1 MDEFPNQLIF
11 RFKTYTARYYKNLNG
26 DNLNVIIDAANVAFY
41 HKGENS
47 KAKLNNIILAVRAL
61 EKENHNFLI
70 IADASLRHS
79 IDDKETYLKLVND
92 DIIDEVPVG
101 TIADHYILTLA
112 EEENAKILSNDK
124 FRDFSSEFPDIQ
136 SMRISFSIEN
146 NNFILGKA
154 KKPKKVKNLL
164 QNICDETLNEL
175 ERKRWS
181 VYKGKETTKFT
192 PLNVAKQAIL
202 VLDQSEQDSMSNK
215 IEGIFSKLPMFDKV
229 MEMVDDVETSV
240 PYVIFVLVHPKDYKA
255 AVKDA
260 GNISVTIADRLRLV
274 HKPLIAVRNDLFIK
288 PGYFG
293 LNIVLTDEVVDFAPY
308 DVMIQTNTYDES
320 FIKKNSRN
328 IASTIAGRLGSW
340 KFPFVSV
347 RPNMVLEKPG
357 EFEIYLEKSSR
368 KDKDKKDKGK
378 NKSKD
383 D

>member
-1 MDEFPNQLIF
+1 MNFQIHIISDLKLIL
-11 RFKTYTARYYKNLNG
+11 ARYYKNLNG

-274 HKPLIAVRNDLFIK
+274 HKPLIAVSNHLFIK

-368 KDKDKKDKGK
+368 KDKDKGK

>member
-1 MDEFPNQLIF
+1 MNFQIHIISDLKLIL
-11 RFKTYTARYYKNLNG
+11 ARYYKNLNG

-192 PLNVAKQAIL
+192 PLNVA
-202 VLDQSEQDSMSNK
+202 
-215 IEGIFSKLPMFDKV
+215 
-229 MEMVDDVETSV
+229 
-240 PYVIFVLVHPKDYKA
+240 
-255 AVKDA
+255 
-260 GNISVTIADRLRLV
+260 
-274 HKPLIAVRNDLFIK
+274 
-288 PGYFG
+288 
-293 LNIVLTDEVVDFAPY
+293 
-308 DVMIQTNTYDES
+308 
-320 FIKKNSRN
+320 NSLCSIR
-328 IASTIAGRLGSW
+328 SW
-340 KFPFVSV
+340 KWLMMLRHQFH
-347 RPNMVLEKPG
+347 M
-357 EFEIYLEKSSR
+357 SSSCLFTQR
-368 KDKDKKDKGK
+368 TIRQLSRMQVTFQLQLPTD
-378 NKSKD
+378 
-383 D
+383 

>member
-1 MDEFPNQLIF
+1 MNFQIHIISDLKLIL
-11 RFKTYTARYYKNLNG
+11 ARYYKNLNG

-181 VYKGKETTKFT
+181 GKETTKFT

-368 KDKDKKDKGK
+368 KDKDKGK

>member
-1 MDEFPNQLIF
+1 MNFQIHIISDLKLIL
-11 RFKTYTARYYKNLNG
+11 ARYYKNLNG

-79 IDDKETYLKLVND
+79 IDDKETYFKLVND

-378 NKSKD
+378 NKS
-383 D
+383 

>member
-1 MDEFPNQLIF
+1 MNFQIHIISDLKLIL
-11 RFKTYTARYYKNLNG
+11 ARYYKNLNG

-229 MEMVDDVETSV
+229 MEMVDDVEISV

>member
-1 MDEFPNQLIF
+1 M
-11 RFKTYTARYYKNLNG
+11 
-26 DNLNVIIDAANVAFY
+26 NVIIDAANVAFY

-164 QNICDETLNEL
+164 RNICDETLNEL

>member
-1 MDEFPNQLIF
+1 MNFQIHIISDLKLIL
-11 RFKTYTARYYKNLNG
+11 ARYYKNLNG

-274 HKPLIAVRNDLFIK
+274 HKPLIAVRNDLCIK

>member
-1 MDEFPNQLIF
+1 MAFKRKVLVIEDNFLNREMLTGLLSEEYEVYQAGNGEEGLAALKSLGDTVSLILLDVMMPVMDG
-11 RFKTYTARYYKNLNG
+11 YTFLDRIRQDEHL
-26 DNLNVIIDAANVAFY
+26 DMIPVIVMTQSGGVEEQIMALSHGATDFVPKPY
-41 HKGENS
+41 NS
-47 KAKLNNIILAVRAL
+47 QIILHRMANLIKLRETSAVVNQFKYDGL
-61 EKENHNFLI
+61 TGLYSKEFFYSSVRERLQEDPEGEYSIICSNIENF
-70 IADASLRHS
+70 
-79 IDDKETYLKLVND
+79 KLVND

-229 MEMVDDVETSV
+229 MEMVESRMFCARFAVVLNDKPMLENCVLQLTED
-240 PYVIFVLVHPKDYKA
+240 VLVLC
-255 AVKDA
+255 V
-260 GNISVTIADRLRLV
+260 ISCGLYILVRLFR
-274 HKPLIAVRNDLFIK
+274 
-288 PGYFG
+288 
-293 LNIVLTDEVVDFAPY
+293 
-308 DVMIQTNTYDES
+308 S
-320 FIKKNSRN
+320 
-328 IASTIAGRLGSW
+328 
-340 KFPFVSV
+340 
-347 RPNMVLEKPG
+347 
-357 EFEIYLEKSSR
+357 
-368 KDKDKKDKGK
+368 
-378 NKSKD
+378 
-383 D
+383 

>member
-1 MDEFPNQLIF
+1 MNFQIHIISDLKLIL
-11 RFKTYTARYYKNLNG
+11 ARYYKNLNG

-164 QNICDETLNEL
+164 QNICDETLNEP

-368 KDKDKKDKGK
+368 KDKDKGK

>member
-1 MDEFPNQLIF
+1 MNFQIHIISDLKLIL
-11 RFKTYTARYYKNLNG
+11 ARYYKNLNG

-368 KDKDKKDKGK
+368 KDKDKKEKNK

>member
-1 MDEFPNQLIF
+1 M
-11 RFKTYTARYYKNLNG
+11 K
-26 DNLNVIIDAANVAFY
+26 VIIDAANVAHFQ
-41 HKGENS
+41 KEEGS
-47 KAKLNNIILAVRAL
+47 KAKLKNITLAVKAL
-61 EKENHNFLI
+61 EEGGHDFLI
-70 IADASLRHS
+70 IADASLRHN
-79 IDDKETYLKLVND
+79 IDDKETFVRLVND
-92 DIIDEVPVG
+92 GIIDEVPVG
-101 TIADHYILTLA
+101 TIAV
-112 EEENAKILSNDK
+112 LSNDK
-124 FRDFSSEFPDIQ
+124 FRDFMSEFPDIN
-136 SMRISFSIEN
+136 SIRIPFAIEDN
-146 NNFILGKA
+146 KLIMGKA

-175 ERKRWS
+175 ERKRWV

-202 VLDQSEQDSMSNK
+202 LLDESEQDNVSTK

-260 GNISVTIADRLRLV
+260 GNISVTVADRLRLV

-293 LNIVLTDEVVDFAPY
+293 LNIVLTDEVEDNPPY
-308 DVMIQTNTYDES
+308 NIEIQTNTYDEV

-347 RPNMVLEKPG
+347 KPDMLLEKPG
-357 EFEIYLEKSSR
+357 EFEIVLEK
-368 KDKDKKDKGK
+368 GGGL
-378 NKSKD
+378 D

>member
-1 MDEFPNQLIF
+1 M
-11 RFKTYTARYYKNLNG
+11 
-26 DNLNVIIDAANVAFY
+26 
-41 HKGENS
+41 
-47 KAKLNNIILAVRAL
+47 
-61 EKENHNFLI
+61 
-70 IADASLRHS
+70 
-79 IDDKETYLKLVND
+79 
-92 DIIDEVPVG
+92 
-101 TIADHYILTLA
+101 
-112 EEENAKILSNDK
+112 
-124 FRDFSSEFPDIQ
+124 
-136 SMRISFSIEN
+136 
-146 NNFILGKA
+146 
-154 KKPKKVKNLL
+154 
-164 QNICDETLNEL
+164 
-175 ERKRWS
+175 
-181 VYKGKETTKFT
+181 
-192 PLNVAKQAIL
+192 
-202 VLDQSEQDSMSNK
+202 
-215 IEGIFSKLPMFDKV
+215 
-229 MEMVDDVETSV
+229 
-240 PYVIFVLVHPKDYKA
+240 LVHPKDYKA

-274 HKPLIAVRNDLFIK
+274 HKRLIAVRNDLFIK

-293 LNIVLTDEVVDFAPY
+293 LIIVLTDEVVDFAPY

>member
-1 MDEFPNQLIF
+1 MKYL
-11 RFKTYTARYYKNLNG
+11 G
-26 DNLNVIIDAANVAFY
+26 DNLKVIIDASNVAHY
-41 HKGENS
+41 QKGQNS
-47 KAKLNNIILAVRAL
+47 KAKLSNIIAAVKAL
-61 EKENHNFLI
+61 EKGNHDFLI
-70 IADASLRHS
+70 IADASLRHN
-79 IDDKETYLKLVND
+79 IDDKETYVKLVED
-92 DIIDEVPVG
+92 EIIDEVPVG
-101 TIADHYILTLA
+101 TIADHYILELA
-112 EEENAKILSNDK
+112 DEENAKILSNDK
-124 FRDFSSEFPDIQ
+124 FRDFASEFPDVN
-136 SMRISFSIEN
+136 SMRISFSIN
-146 NNFILGKA
+146 NNVLTMGKT

-175 ERKRWS
+175 ERKRWV

-202 VLDQSEQDSMSNK
+202 VLDHSGEDNVSNK
-215 IEGIFSKLPMFDKV
+215 IEGLFSKLPMFNKV

-260 GNISVTIADRLRLV
+260 GNISVTVADRLRLV

-293 LNIVLTDEVVDFAPY
+293 LNIVLTDEVEDNPPFNIE
-308 DVMIQTNTYDES
+308 IQTNTYDEM

-347 RPNMVLEKPG
+347 KPNMILEKPG
-357 EFEIYLEKSSR
+357 EFEIYLEKNDR
-368 KDKDKKDKGK
+368 KKKDKKDKK
-378 NKSKD
+378 
-383 D
+383 

>member
-1 MDEFPNQLIF
+1 MNFQIHIISDLKLIL
-11 RFKTYTARYYKNLNG
+11 ARYYKNLNG

-240 PYVIFVLVHPKDYKA
+240 PYVIFVLVHPKE
-255 AVKDA
+255 
-260 GNISVTIADRLRLV
+260 V

-368 KDKDKKDKGK
+368 KDKDKGK

>member
-1 MDEFPNQLIF
+1 MNFQIHIISDLKLIL
-11 RFKTYTARYYKNLNG
+11 ARYYKNLNG

-368 KDKDKKDKGK
+368 KDKDKKDKG
-378 NKSKD
+378 
-383 D
+383 

>member
-1 MDEFPNQLIF
+1 
-11 RFKTYTARYYKNLNG
+11 
-26 DNLNVIIDAANVAFY
+26 
-41 HKGENS
+41 
-47 KAKLNNIILAVRAL
+47 
-61 EKENHNFLI
+61 
-70 IADASLRHS
+70 
-79 IDDKETYLKLVND
+79 
-92 DIIDEVPVG
+92 
-101 TIADHYILTLA
+101 
-112 EEENAKILSNDK
+112 
-124 FRDFSSEFPDIQ
+124 
-136 SMRISFSIEN
+136 
-146 NNFILGKA
+146 
-154 KKPKKVKNLL
+154 
-164 QNICDETLNEL
+164 
-175 ERKRWS
+175 
-181 VYKGKETTKFT
+181 
-192 PLNVAKQAIL
+192 
-202 VLDQSEQDSMSNK
+202 
-215 IEGIFSKLPMFDKV
+215 MFDKV

-368 KDKDKKDKGK
+368 KDKDKGK

>member
-1 MDEFPNQLIF
+1 MDEFPNSYISDLKLIL
-11 RFKTYTARYYKNLNG
+11 ARYYKNLNG

-368 KDKDKKDKGK
+368 KDKDKKDKG
-378 NKSKD
+378 
-383 D
+383 

>member
-1 MDEFPNQLIF
+1 MNFQIHIISDLKLIL
-11 RFKTYTARYYKNLNG
+11 ARYYKNLNG

-255 AVKDA
+255 AVQIEA
-260 GNISVTIADRLRLV
+260 GSQAFDC
-274 HKPLIAVRNDLFIK
+274 
-288 PGYFG
+288 
-293 LNIVLTDEVVDFAPY
+293 
-308 DVMIQTNTYDES
+308 S
-320 FIKKNSRN
+320 
-328 IASTIAGRLGSW
+328 
-340 KFPFVSV
+340 
-347 RPNMVLEKPG
+347 
-357 EFEIYLEKSSR
+357 
-368 KDKDKKDKGK
+368 
-378 NKSKD
+378 
-383 D
+383 

>member
-1 MDEFPNQLIF
+1 MNFQIHIISDLKLIL
-11 RFKTYTARYYKNLNG
+11 ARYYKNLNG

-368 KDKDKKDKGK
+368 KDKDKGK
-378 NKSKD
+378 NKSKND
-383 D
+383 

>member
-1 MDEFPNQLIF
+1 MDEFPNSYISDLKLIL
-11 RFKTYTARYYKNLNG
+11 ARYYKNLNG

-368 KDKDKKDKGK
+368 KDKDKGK

>member
-1 MDEFPNQLIF
+1 M
-11 RFKTYTARYYKNLNG
+11 
-26 DNLNVIIDAANVAFY
+26 NVIIDAANVAFY

-79 IDDKETYLKLVND
+79 IDDKDTYLKLVND
-92 DIIDEVPVG
+92 DVIDEVPVG

-124 FRDFSSEFPDIQ
+124 FRDFASEFPDIQ
-136 SMRISFSIEN
+136 SMRIPFSIEN
-146 NNFILGKA
+146 NNFILGKT

-202 VLDQSEQDSMSNK
+202 VLDQSEHDNMSNK

-308 DVMIQTNTYDES
+308 DIMIQTNTYDET

-368 KDKDKKDKGK
+368 KDKDKGKD
-378 NKSKD
+378 
-383 D
+383 

>member
-1 MDEFPNQLIF
+1 MNFQIHIISDLKLIL
-11 RFKTYTARYYKNLNG
+11 ARYYKNLNG

-368 KDKDKKDKGK
+368 KNKDKKDKG
-378 NKSKD
+378 
-383 D
+383 

>member
-1 MDEFPNQLIF
+1 MNFQIHIISDLKLIL
-11 RFKTYTARYYKNLNG
+11 ARYYKNLNG

-328 IASTIAGRLGSW
+328 IASTIAGRLGSL

-368 KDKDKKDKGK
+368 KDKDKGK

>member
-1 MDEFPNQLIF
+1 MNFQIHIISDLKLIL
-11 RFKTYTARYYKNLNG
+11 ARYYKNLNG

-229 MEMVDDVETSV
+229 MEMVDDVEISV

-368 KDKDKKDKGK
+368 KDKDKGK

>member
-1 MDEFPNQLIF
+1 MNFQIHIISDLKLIL
-11 RFKTYTARYYKNLNG
+11 ARYYKNLNG

-164 QNICDETLNEL
+164 QNICDVTLNEL

>member
-1 MDEFPNQLIF
+1 MNFQIHIISDLKLIL
-11 RFKTYTARYYKNLNG
+11 ARYYKNLNG

-61 EKENHNFLI
+61 EKGNHNFLI

-368 KDKDKKDKGK
+368 KDKDKGK

>member
-1 MDEFPNQLIF
+1 MNFQIHIISDLKLIL
-11 RFKTYTARYYKNLNG
+11 ARYYKNLNG

-368 KDKDKKDKGK
+368 KDKDKGK
-378 NKSKD
+378 N
-383 D
+383 

>member
-1 MDEFPNQLIF
+1 M
-11 RFKTYTARYYKNLNG
+11 
-26 DNLNVIIDAANVAFY
+26 
-41 HKGENS
+41 
-47 KAKLNNIILAVRAL
+47 
-61 EKENHNFLI
+61 
-70 IADASLRHS
+70 
-79 IDDKETYLKLVND
+79 LVND